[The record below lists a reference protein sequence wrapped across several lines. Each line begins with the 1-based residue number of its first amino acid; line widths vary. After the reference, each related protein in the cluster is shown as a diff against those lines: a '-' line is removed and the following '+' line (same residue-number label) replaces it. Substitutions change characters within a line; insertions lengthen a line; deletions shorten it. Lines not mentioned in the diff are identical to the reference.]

1 MKSAASIIAAGLLAT
16 VALAQPHA
24 HHHGHLHRK
33 KVDEKRAVIV
43 TELVVETVTETV
55 TVLVDE
61 STTEVISPS
70 KAPATTT
77 SSSSSS
83 VVSPKPGLFLEDKKT
98 SSVEVVVLPTT
109 SEAPKVVETPTYVPE
124 TTTVAAPE
132 TSTYVAP
139 VQSPVVQQPP
149 PPPPP
154 VETPKPVT
162 TTTSPPQQ
170 AVQSVAPVVGGGGGG
185 GGGSA
190 PVSAYHGDLTYY
202 AVGLGACGFDDSGK
216 DHTENIVAVS
226 HLLMGTQS
234 NGNPFCGKTITVSY
248 GGKKVQ
254 ATVRDKC
261 MGCEKE
267 AIDCTE
273 KMFLELFGTLDKGR
287 GSVEWWFN

>member
-70 KAPATTT
+70 KAPASTT

-109 SEAPKVVETPTYVPE
+109 SEAPKVVETPT
-124 TTTVAAPE
+124 
-132 TSTYVAP
+132 
-139 VQSPVVQQPP
+139 PVVQQPP

-162 TTTSPPQQ
+162 TTASPPQQ
-170 AVQSVAPVVGGGGGG
+170 AVQSVAPVVGGG

-273 KMFLELFGTLDKGR
+273 KMFLELFGSLDKGR